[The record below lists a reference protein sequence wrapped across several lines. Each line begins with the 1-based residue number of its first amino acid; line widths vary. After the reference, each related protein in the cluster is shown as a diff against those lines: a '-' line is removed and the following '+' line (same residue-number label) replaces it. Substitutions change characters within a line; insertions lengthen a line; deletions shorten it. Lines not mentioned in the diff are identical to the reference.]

1 MALSVAKI
9 AKLAFDGVAGAI
21 TGVIGPA
28 TLTFVTQGTYNQ
40 ATRAYPN
47 TPTELTGRAYIGTAA
62 AIASSFPAFVAGPD
76 DTLMGLEGFSS
87 VPDVGWTVTF
97 KGITREIKEI
107 GDIAGAGGF
116 TEVIAA

>member
-1 MALSVAKI
+1 MALSVADI

-21 TGVIGPA
+21 TDVIGSA
-28 TLTFVTQGTYNQ
+28 TLTFETQGAYNASTRTY
-40 ATRAYPN
+40 AT
-47 TPTELTGRAYIGTAA
+47 TTTVLTGRAYIGTAA

-76 DTLMGLEGFSS
+76 DTLMGLEGFSQ
-87 VPDVGWTVTF
+87 VPDIGVQVTF
-97 KGITREIKEI
+97 NSVTREIKAV